1 MPKQATSS
9 KPTYVM
15 RRMDALGKRLYA
27 SVVVGKD
34 DGPVCRVVWVRQ
46 KRFASRGTT
55 EDMHVVLAHAD
66 PSLIEDAIAVRLK
79 PKAKR

>member
-9 KPTYVM
+9 KPTYVL
-15 RRMDALGKRLYA
+15 RRIGALGHRLYA

-46 KRFASRGTT
+46 KRFASRGTV

-66 PSLIEDAIAVRLK
+66 PSVIEDAIAVRLK